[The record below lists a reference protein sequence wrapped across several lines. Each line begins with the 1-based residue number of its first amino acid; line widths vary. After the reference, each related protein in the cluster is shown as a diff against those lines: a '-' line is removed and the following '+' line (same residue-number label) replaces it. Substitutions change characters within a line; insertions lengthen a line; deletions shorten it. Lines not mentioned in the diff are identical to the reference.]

1 MIDSAETVSATS
13 HPRFRRRK
21 YLIDRRGQLLATAKI
36 AGVVAVLLVLLN
48 LVYSLWSSTETREIV
63 VSNPQLSEKMEAIDR
78 RGALALATVSISV
91 FAAVV
96 ARSIM
101 LTHRTAGAAFNICRC
116 LDSVASGSFETTLRL
131 RKKDTLRNL
140 EAPFNTMVQSLR
152 SRAADDRDALSAL
165 ATQIEALGHTDLAD
179 TVRKLAEDKGQLVDP
194 PA

>member
-1 MIDSAETVSATS
+1 MIDSAETVSSTS

-36 AGVVAVLLVLLN
+36 AGLVAVLLVLLN
-48 LVYSLWSSTETREIV
+48 LVYSLWSSIETREIV

-91 FAAVV
+91 FAVVV

-116 LDSVASGSFETTLRL
+116 LDSVASGSYQTTLRL
-131 RKKDTLRNL
+131 RKKDNLRNL

-165 ATQIEALGHTDLAD
+165 ATQIEALGHADLAD